1 MRGCCWAA
9 KRRDSAG
16 LAEEALLA
24 LRAGKPVYLIGA
36 FGGCAEAVIE
46 ALRKQARSAHAGLPI
61 RHRVSGAAIE
71 LYNSQLAPSGD
82 PIDFKALTAE
92 FEGSALP
99 D

>member
-9 KRRDSAG
+9 KRRDLAG

-46 ALRKQARSAHAGLPI
+46 APRGNKPGALRLDYQF
-61 RHRVSGAAIE
+61 AIA
-71 LYNSQLAPSGD
+71 SPVPQ
-82 PIDFKALTAE
+82 
-92 FEGSALP
+92 
-99 D
+99 